1 MSKRQRDS
9 RDYARRMRVIQE
21 RATARRGRMRT
32 AYAAIGAVLL
42 VFVVM
47 GLVKLGSGGGGG
59 GEAPSAL
66 PSGASAE
73 SIISG
78 VTSVP
83 ATTLDTVAAGAKPSL
98 PTALTGQ
105 PALTDGGKPLILYVG
120 AEYCPFCAAQRWP
133 VVIALSRFGT
143 FSGLTL
149 TTSAADDSY
158 PNTPTLS
165 FHGSTYT
172 SQYLAF
178 QGVETTTNT
187 KKNGQYEPLDKLTAA
202 QQQVVVK
209 YNAAPFVPADSAG
222 AIPFIDFANKAL
234 QAGASYSPELL
245 ADHTHQQVLDAVK
258 NPDSQVG
265 RAIDGSANAITAL
278 LCRITGN
285 QPGDVCSSA
294 AVKAFQGEFANVGQ

>member
-9 RDYARRMRVIQE
+9 REYARRMRMIQE
-21 RATARRGRMRT
+21 RAQARHGRMRL
-32 AYAAIGAVLL
+32 AYSSIAAVLL

-47 GLVKLGSGGGGG
+47 GLVKLGSAGGG
-59 GEAPSAL
+59 GEKPSAL
-66 PSGASAE
+66 PSPAAAAE
-73 SIISG
+73 IVAG

-83 ATTLDTVAAGAKPSL
+83 AATLDAVGAGAKPSL
-98 PTALTGQ
+98 PTPLTGQ
-105 PALTDGGKPLILYVG
+105 PALTADGKPLILYVG

-133 VVIALSRFGT
+133 VVVALSRFGT
-143 FSGLTL
+143 FQGLSL
-149 TTSAADDSY
+149 TTSAADDSF

-178 QGVETTTNT
+178 QGVETTTNVR
-187 KKNGQYEPLDKLTAA
+187 KGGQYQPLDQLTAEQA
-202 QQQVVVK
+202 QIVQK
-209 YNAAPFVPADSAG
+209 YNAPPYVPKDSAG
-222 AIPFIDFANKAL
+222 AIPFMDFANKAL

-245 ADHTHQQVLDAVK
+245 ADHTHQQVLDAIR
-258 NPDSQVG
+258 NPDSQLG
-265 RAIDGSANAITAL
+265 RSIGGSANALTAL

-294 AVKAFQGEFANVGQ
+294 AVKAYQGEFANVGQ